1 MTIVLPERQYRA
13 MCHLLQCEEE
23 ALIDDLT
30 KAVQD
35 SKPLV
40 RTTMR
45 ALVAKGFAEEIR
57 FKGMVRSFHAP
68 HISKHV
74 AYRATAKA
82 RRCQFEMKQPVSR
95 EEDQMPKAPRHRTEA
110 NRKASVEVALLQ
122 FIDAIEST
130 GGVLRN
136 PTGSGHF
143 VPVADEDWVD
153 LGEVYMQACKAL
165 DRKPMVKS

>member
-1 MTIVLPERQYRA
+1 MAIVLPERQYRA
-13 MCHLLQCEEE
+13 MRYLLQCDEP

-30 KAVQD
+30 KAIQD

-45 ALVAKGFAEEIR
+45 ALVAKGLAEQVR

-74 AYRATAKA
+74 AYRATTKA
-82 RRCQFEMKQPVSR
+82 RRCQFEMKTGVSR

-110 NRKASVEVALLQ
+110 SRKATVEVALLQ
-122 FIDAIEST
+122 FVDVIEST

-153 LGEVYMQACKAL
+153 LGEAYIEACRAL
-165 DRKPMVKS
+165 DRKPKIV